1 MPQAK
6 TKFVCKC
13 KSNYGAKGEVIAL
26 ELDPSKLTK
35 RQAVMLAPYKEPV
48 VKDKEPK
55 KDSGNKS

>member
-26 ELDPSKLTK
+26 DLDPAKLTK
-35 RQAVMLAPYKEPV
+35 RQSVMLATYKEPV
-48 VKDKEPK
+48 VKEPK
-55 KDSGNKS
+55 KDSGSKS